1 MSRPRQVDCAAL
13 SRRLRISGPLSAQVL
28 AAAFEVD
35 RSSISR
41 ALALPE
47 IAPQLVRFGATRG
60 ASYALRRSVRS
71 LGGAFP
77 LRRIDAAGRAHD
89 WAELVAVHGGWQV
102 VWADRAQVPAWSSL
116 LFGVG
121 GYAEAF
127 PFFLG
132 ELRPQGFIGRAVG
145 LALSATLNLP
155 PDPRGWGDDDT
166 LIYLQAEADAA
177 PGNLIV
183 GDQPLARHNRRLIEG
198 PSALPLEDY
207 SVRYPEIASATASPG
222 APGSSLE
229 GEQPKF
235 LLNHRDGDSTAP
247 VLVKYTDR
255 LSTATGR
262 RWADL
267 LAAEAQA
274 LSILHKNG
282 ESPATPRLLDAGE
295 RRFLESQRYDR
306 IGTHGR
312 RGVVSL
318 RALHAAFDG
327 PDAIQW
333 PAAASHLHARGL
345 IDAAALRSVRLRH
358 AFGQLIGNSDMH
370 FGNLAF
376 WFDDT
381 LPFRLAPAYDML
393 PMQWAPM
400 TGNAT
405 PSPTF
410 TPPPPL
416 PNEREIWAEA
426 ATWAGE
432 FWRRVAEDEAVSAE
446 FAEIARR
453 AGAHVE
459 RMRGLFA

>member
-1 MSRPRQVDCAAL
+1 MPRPRQVDLADLAL
-13 SRRLRISGPLSAQVL
+13 RFRAGGVQSAQIL
-28 AAAFEVD
+28 AAFFRVD
-35 RSSISR
+35 SSSIRR

-47 IAPQLVRFGATRG
+47 MAPQLVRFGATRG

-71 LGGAFP
+71 FGCTFP
-77 LRRIDAAGRAHD
+77 IRRVDAAGRAHD
-89 WAELVAVHGGWQV
+89 WAELVAVYGGWQI
-102 VWADRAQVPAWSSL
+102 VWANRAQVPAWSSI

-121 GYAEAF
+121 GYADGF
-127 PFFLG
+127 PFFLA
-132 ELRPQGFIGRAVG
+132 ELRPQGYVGRAVG
-145 LALSATLNLP
+145 RALSATLNLP
-155 PDPRGWGDDDT
+155 PDPRGWSDDDT
-166 LIYLQAEADAA
+166 LVYLQGEADDA

-183 GDQPLARHNRRLIEG
+183 GDQPLARYHRRLIEG
-198 PSALPLEDY
+198 PSALPPEDY
-207 SVRYPEIASATASPG
+207 SVRYPEIASATATPG
-222 APGSSLE
+222 VPGSSVE

-235 LLNHRDGDSTAP
+235 LLSHRDGDASAP

-274 LSILHKNG
+274 LSLLHVQG
-282 ESPATPRLLDAGE
+282 ECHAAPRLLDAGE
-295 RRFLESQRYDR
+295 RRFLETQRYDR
-306 IGTHGR
+306 IGVHGR

-318 RALHAAFDG
+318 RALHEASDG
-327 PDAIQW
+327 PDANQW

-381 LPFRLAPAYDML
+381 LPFGLAPVYDML
-393 PMQWAPM
+393 PMQWAPT

-405 PSPTF
+405 PTPPF
-410 TPPPPL
+410 APPPPL
-416 PNEREIWAEA
+416 PHEREIWGEA
-426 ATWAGE
+426 AAWAVE
-432 FWRRVAEDEAVSAE
+432 FWRRVAADTTVSAE
-446 FAEIARR
+446 FREIAAR
-453 AGAHVE
+453 AGEHVE